1 MTPEKTTEQAVN
13 EKVGIGAYLSLAF
26 AVVFF
31 SGLCASSQWWGVF
44 DFTTVNGGFGRLVSG
59 VTEQGDAIKTAMA
72 NFRGKGGS
80 GAIDGFMFALSLVPT
95 VMFALAMITVFEH
108 YGALKAARKIL
119 TPVLRPLI
127 GIPGSAALALIASMQ
142 STDGGAAL
150 TRQLKDA
157 GELTESETNTFAAFQ
172 MTADA
177 PITRASSRS
186 SANCSPRSWP
196 SSASPAK
203 PPPFSSAVGCPWAAA
218 WVLPSRSLTRGFSPA
233 STSPSSPRRSTSWAA
248 RSSTWAAASADRH
261 QGLEPLQDHGSPD
274 RHGLRLALRDEAD
287 RSRELSSPGARS
299 NKAASAPQGAG
310 AAFFLVRS
318 EQPVPPRTRA
328 ILIRTTLWKEGP

>member
-59 VTEQGDAIKTAMA
+59 VTAMA

-177 PITRASSRS
+177 PITNFFSSGAVLFTLVAADGTLAVPVSLGLCLGVILLGKVLSANMMRLLQIRASR
-186 SANCSPRSWP
+186 
-196 SSASPAK
+196 K
-203 PPPFSSAVGCPWAAA
+203 
-218 WVLPSRSLTRGFSPA
+218 
-233 STSPSSPRRSTSWAA
+233 
-248 RSSTWAAASADRH
+248 
-261 QGLEPLQDHGSPD
+261 
-274 RHGLRLALRDEAD
+274 
-287 RSRELSSPGARS
+287 
-299 NKAASAPQGAG
+299 
-310 AAFFLVRS
+310 
-318 EQPVPPRTRA
+318 
-328 ILIRTTLWKEGP
+328 

>member
-142 STDGGAAL
+142 STDG
-150 TRQLKDA
+150 
-157 GELTESETNTFAAFQ
+157 ELTESETNTFAAFQ

-177 PITRASSRS
+177 PITNFFSSGAVLFTLVAADGTLAVPVSLGLCLGVILLGKVLSANMMRLLQIRASR
-186 SANCSPRSWP
+186 
-196 SSASPAK
+196 K
-203 PPPFSSAVGCPWAAA
+203 
-218 WVLPSRSLTRGFSPA
+218 
-233 STSPSSPRRSTSWAA
+233 
-248 RSSTWAAASADRH
+248 
-261 QGLEPLQDHGSPD
+261 
-274 RHGLRLALRDEAD
+274 
-287 RSRELSSPGARS
+287 
-299 NKAASAPQGAG
+299 
-310 AAFFLVRS
+310 
-318 EQPVPPRTRA
+318 
-328 ILIRTTLWKEGP
+328 

>member
-31 SGLCASSQWWGVF
+31 SGLCASSQWRGVF

-177 PITRASSRS
+177 PIT
-186 SANCSPRSWP
+186 NF
-196 SSASPAK
+196 
-203 PPPFSSAVGCPWAAA
+203 FSSGAVLFTLVAADGTLA
-218 WVLPSRSLTRGFSPA
+218 VPVSLGLCLGVILLGKVLAQHDERLLDIRPPA
-233 STSPSSPRRSTSWAA
+233 SNHER
-248 RSSTWAAASADRH
+248 
-261 QGLEPLQDHGSPD
+261 
-274 RHGLRLALRDEAD
+274 
-287 RSRELSSPGARS
+287 
-299 NKAASAPQGAG
+299 
-310 AAFFLVRS
+310 
-318 EQPVPPRTRA
+318 
-328 ILIRTTLWKEGP
+328 

>member
-142 STDGGAAL
+142 STDGGAARRAHGIRDQHVRRVPDDGRRTDHEL
-150 TRQLKDA
+150 LLLRRRTLHARRCRRHARRSGQPGPVPRRHPARQGSLR
-157 GELTESETNTFAAFQ
+157 Q
-172 MTADA
+172 HDA
-177 PITRASSRS
+177 PPPD
-186 SANCSPRSWP
+186 PR
-196 SSASPAK
+196 
-203 PPPFSSAVGCPWAAA
+203 
-218 WVLPSRSLTRGFSPA
+218 LPHVT
-233 STSPSSPRRSTSWAA
+233 TNVKNRR
-248 RSSTWAAASADRH
+248 R
-261 QGLEPLQDHGSPD
+261 
-274 RHGLRLALRDEAD
+274 
-287 RSRELSSPGARS
+287 
-299 NKAASAPQGAG
+299 NKN
-310 AAFFLVRS
+310 VR
-318 EQPVPPRTRA
+318 T
-328 ILIRTTLWKEGP
+328 

>member
-1 MTPEKTTEQAVN
+1 MYHDPRKNDRTGVN

-177 PITRASSRS
+177 PITNFFSSGAVLFTLVAADGTLAVPVSLGLCLGVILLGKVLSANMMRLLQIRASR
-186 SANCSPRSWP
+186 
-196 SSASPAK
+196 K
-203 PPPFSSAVGCPWAAA
+203 
-218 WVLPSRSLTRGFSPA
+218 
-233 STSPSSPRRSTSWAA
+233 
-248 RSSTWAAASADRH
+248 
-261 QGLEPLQDHGSPD
+261 
-274 RHGLRLALRDEAD
+274 
-287 RSRELSSPGARS
+287 
-299 NKAASAPQGAG
+299 
-310 AAFFLVRS
+310 
-318 EQPVPPRTRA
+318 
-328 ILIRTTLWKEGP
+328 

>member
-31 SGLCASSQWWGVF
+31 SGLCASSQWWGGF

-59 VTEQGDAIKTAMA
+59 GTEQGDAIKTAMA

-157 GELTESETNTFAAFQ
+157 GELTEFETNTFAAFQ

-177 PITRASSRS
+177 PITNFFSSGAVLFTLVAADGTLAVPVSLGLCLGVILLGKVLSANMMRLLQIRASR
-186 SANCSPRSWP
+186 
-196 SSASPAK
+196 K
-203 PPPFSSAVGCPWAAA
+203 
-218 WVLPSRSLTRGFSPA
+218 
-233 STSPSSPRRSTSWAA
+233 
-248 RSSTWAAASADRH
+248 
-261 QGLEPLQDHGSPD
+261 
-274 RHGLRLALRDEAD
+274 
-287 RSRELSSPGARS
+287 
-299 NKAASAPQGAG
+299 
-310 AAFFLVRS
+310 
-318 EQPVPPRTRA
+318 
-328 ILIRTTLWKEGP
+328 

>member
-177 PITRASSRS
+177 PIRRRTLHARRCRRHARRS
-186 SANCSPRSWP
+186 GQPGPVPRRH
-196 SSASPAK
+196 PARQGSLRQHDA
-203 PPPFSSAVGCPWAAA
+203 PPPDPR
-218 WVLPSRSLTRGFSPA
+218 LPQVT
-233 STSPSSPRRSTSWAA
+233 TNVKNRR
-248 RSSTWAAASADRH
+248 R
-261 QGLEPLQDHGSPD
+261 
-274 RHGLRLALRDEAD
+274 
-287 RSRELSSPGARS
+287 
-299 NKAASAPQGAG
+299 NKN
-310 AAFFLVRS
+310 VR
-318 EQPVPPRTRA
+318 T
-328 ILIRTTLWKEGP
+328 

>member
-1 MTPEKTTEQAVN
+1 M
-13 EKVGIGAYLSLAF
+13 YFSAF
-26 AVVFF
+26 
-31 SGLCASSQWWGVF
+31 
-44 DFTTVNGGFGRLVSG
+44 RLVSG

-177 PITRASSRS
+177 PITNFFSSGAVLFTLVAADGTLAVAVSLGLCLGVFLLGKVLSANMMRLLQIRASR
-186 SANCSPRSWP
+186 
-196 SSASPAK
+196 K
-203 PPPFSSAVGCPWAAA
+203 
-218 WVLPSRSLTRGFSPA
+218 
-233 STSPSSPRRSTSWAA
+233 
-248 RSSTWAAASADRH
+248 
-261 QGLEPLQDHGSPD
+261 
-274 RHGLRLALRDEAD
+274 
-287 RSRELSSPGARS
+287 
-299 NKAASAPQGAG
+299 
-310 AAFFLVRS
+310 
-318 EQPVPPRTRA
+318 
-328 ILIRTTLWKEGP
+328 